1 MNQHP
6 RFAEIR
12 AAAIAAF
19 GEPSSVAD
27 TTSGDGRIKWD
38 RIEWDRNGVVLIGTP
53 RTVYFVDTLT
63 SGAWWV
69 VDDVTIGATVPLA
82 DAINALRPIVR
93 GG

>member
-19 GEPSSVAD
+19 GAPDSDGESYGQHRVA
-27 TTSGDGRIKWD
+27 WD
-38 RIEWDRNGVVLIGTP
+38 RGGVALLGTA
-53 RTVYFVDTLT
+53 RCVYFVHTRT

-69 VDDVTIGATVPLA
+69 VDDVTMEPTVILS
-82 DAINALRPIVR
+82 DAIAALRPIVAPVE
-93 GG
+93 

>member
-12 AAAIAAF
+12 AATIAAF
-19 GEPSSVAD
+19 GAPDHDGESYGGQRVA
-27 TTSGDGRIKWD
+27 
-38 RIEWDRNGVVLIGTP
+38 WDRNGAVLFGAP
-53 RTVYFVDTLT
+53 RWVYFVDTLT
-63 SGAWWV
+63 TGAWWV
-69 VDDVTIGATVPLA
+69 VDDATNGATVPLS

>member
-19 GEPSSVAD
+19 GTPDSDGESAACSRRVA
-27 TTSGDGRIKWD
+27 WD
-38 RIEWDRNGVVLIGTP
+38 RYGVTLVGT
-53 RTVYFVDTLT
+53 RSTVYFVHPRTQ
-63 SGAWWV
+63 GAWWV
-69 VDDVTIGATVPLA
+69 VDEVTIGATVPLD